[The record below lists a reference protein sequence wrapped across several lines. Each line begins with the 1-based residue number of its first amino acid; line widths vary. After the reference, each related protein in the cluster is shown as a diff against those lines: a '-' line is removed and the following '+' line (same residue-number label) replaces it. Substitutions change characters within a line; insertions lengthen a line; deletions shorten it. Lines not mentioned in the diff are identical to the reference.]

1 MNINIDTD
9 INKQNIRTVKNMS
22 EYLEKIFASF
32 YSLYKIF
39 QNFHDEL
46 YNLQNELNFRSIS
59 EQFIDSYNKLILF
72 LYEQIKGVLS
82 TLFIGENSKEIL
94 IIKPVRDNKYSQDL
108 ELTYFTNDII
118 ATKPLGNIISI
129 SISKINDE
137 IIFLRGNRRFTFII
151 FELNSE
157 ISNVELREHIETYV
171 KMIKEI
177 INWIYTDI
185 KSTRIS
191 IKTLINIICEIVQ
204 ISPKK
209 YTESWINILENIRET
224 IKEIDEKIN

>member
-1 MNINIDTD
+1 MNMNIDTNT
-9 INKQNIRTVKNMS
+9 NKQNIKAVKNMH

-82 TLFIGENSKEIL
+82 ILFIGNNSKEIL

-118 ATKPLGNIISI
+118 ATKPLGNITSI
-129 SISKINDE
+129 SISRINDE
-137 IIFLRGNRRFTFII
+137 IIFLRGNRRFTFIV
-151 FELNSE
+151 FELNCE
-157 ISNVELREHIETYV
+157 ISNLELREHLEIYI

-185 KSTRIS
+185 KSIRIS
-191 IKTLINIICEIVQ
+191 IKTLIDIICEIIQ

-209 YTESWINILENIRET
+209 YAESWINILENIKDT
-224 IKEIDEKIN
+224 INEIDKI